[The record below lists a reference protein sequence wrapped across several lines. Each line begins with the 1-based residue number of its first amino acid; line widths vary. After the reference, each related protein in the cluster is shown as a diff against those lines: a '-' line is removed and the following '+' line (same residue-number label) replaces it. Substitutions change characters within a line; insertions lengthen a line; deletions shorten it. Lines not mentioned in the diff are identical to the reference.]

1 MSGQTT
7 VLLSCWLKMIPYYKE
22 VSAIELGER
31 GVLEEHL
38 LMVIFKTLLWAGLLH
53 LASAGHSVWAQN
65 GAVSAE
71 EKSAFTTVEWA
82 DLIPPEVLEI
92 LLNPPSYIAEIED
105 GSAEDQIASQ
115 MKNTLAEEEEDAYWR
130 ALASTDV
137 NPSMDGQK
145 IRIPGF
151 VVPLEFD
158 EEQTISQFF
167 LVPYFGACLHMPPPP
182 PNQIILVDAPEGVQ
196 MSALYEPFWLEGE
209 VSTVVTENDMAK
221 SAYAMQLHKL
231 SPYSE

>member
-1 MSGQTT
+1 MTLERKIVKP
-7 VLLSCWLKMIPYYKE
+7 VLR
-22 VSAIELGER
+22 A
-31 GVLEEHL
+31 L
-38 LMVIFKTLLWAGLLH
+38 LYVGLLH
-53 LASAGHSVWAQN
+53 LASVGSVVWAQS
-65 GAVSAE
+65 GAATPE
-71 EKSAFTTVEWA
+71 ANTEFRTVEWV

-115 MKNTLAEEEEDAYWR
+115 IKNTLAEEEEDAYQR

-137 NPSMDGQK
+137 NPALNGQK

-158 EEQTISQFF
+158 DEQVISQFF

>member
-1 MSGQTT
+1 MKP
-7 VLLSCWLKMIPYYKE
+7 VLK
-22 VSAIELGER
+22 A
-31 GVLEEHL
+31 L
-38 LMVIFKTLLWAGLLH
+38 LCTGLLH
-53 LASAGHSVWAQN
+53 LTSVGSVAWAQSDAA
-65 GAVSAE
+65 GREVMTE
-71 EKSAFTTVEWA
+71 FKTIEWV

-105 GSAEDQIASQ
+105 GSAEDQITSQ
-115 MKNTLAEEEEDAYWR
+115 IKNTLAEEEEDAYRR

-137 NPSMDGQK
+137 NPALNGQK
-145 IRIPGF
+145 VRIPGF

-182 PNQIILVDAPEGVQ
+182 PNQIILVEAPEGVQ

-209 VSTVVTENDMAK
+209 VSTTITENDMAK
-221 SAYAMQLHKL
+221 SAYAMELHSL

>member
-1 MSGQTT
+1 M
-7 VLLSCWLKMIPYYKE
+7 
-22 VSAIELGER
+22 A
-31 GVLEEHL
+31 LEEKMVKPVLQGL
-38 LMVIFKTLLWAGLLH
+38 LYAGLLH
-53 LASAGHSVWAQN
+53 LASVGSVALAQSDAAAPDIN
-65 GAVSAE
+65 IE
-71 EKSAFTTVEWA
+71 FRTVEWV

-105 GSAEDQIASQ
+105 GSAEDQITSQ
-115 MKNTLAEEEEDAYWR
+115 IKNTLAEKEEDAYQQ

-137 NPSMDGQK
+137 NPALNGQK

-158 EEQTISQFF
+158 DEQVISQFF

-182 PNQIILVDAPEGVQ
+182 PNQIILVDAPDGVQ

-209 VSTVVTENDMAK
+209 VTTTVTENDMAK
-221 SAYAMQLHKL
+221 SAYSMELHSL
-231 SPYSE
+231 LPYSE